1 MRRWINI
8 FVFVFLATM
17 GVAQETRIVDSLQA
31 VLATQEGREKVLTMI
46 ELTWDFYDISF
57 DDCIDWGEK
66 AIKEAN
72 ALGLKDL
79 EAKANYVLGIQ
90 YAHHADLDLAK
101 EYLRKSYSHY
111 EKLSDTANRFESL
124 WSIAT
129 YELFLGSMD
138 SAFLAYNEAFQLA
151 KQLNDSVLMA
161 NVFSNLAYIHYQQN
175 EFSEALNCYHQVK
188 RYLGDKAPHEQL
200 VLQAE
205 SNIATIY
212 SDQGKW
218 NEAYKTF
225 VDLIPKLEAN
235 KDYYL
240 LVTAYLNL
248 GIVYENG
255 RVNYDSAMICFKK
268 GLECAD
274 QAVPLLVEKNSMR
287 RLKSDLLS
295 EMGELYC
302 EQGLYN
308 AALNSYNEA
317 LSLAENES
325 HLSGQM
331 KACIGLGKL
340 FSQLG
345 NTSKSMLY
353 FNRYFELE
361 QKTGITIL
369 RQATRCPMMLN
380 YARMGR
386 YDDLE
391 RDLRNLDDER
401 ADLVRENAGL
411 HDRNHELEETVENLA
426 ARVEQQDQVN
436 EAQQAQLKRY
446 RMAFFGLLSIALLFI
461 VLLVAREI
469 VRKNRGKSA

>member
-1 MRRWINI
+1 
-8 FVFVFLATM
+8 M

-72 ALGLKDL
+72 TLGFKDL
-79 EAKANYVLGIQ
+79 EAKANYVIGIQ

-101 EYLRKSYSHY
+101 EYLRQSYWHY
-111 EKLSDTANRFESL
+111 EKLFDTANKFESL

-175 EFSEALNCYHQVK
+175 EFSEALDSYHQVK

-295 EMGELYC
+295 EMGELYY
-302 EQGLYN
+302 EQGLHN
-308 AALNSYNEA
+308 DALNSYNEA
-317 LSLAENES
+317 LALAE
-325 HLSGQM
+325 
-331 KACIGLGKL
+331 
-340 FSQLG
+340 
-345 NTSKSMLY
+345 
-353 FNRYFELE
+353 R
-361 QKTGITIL
+361 
-369 RQATRCPMMLN
+369 
-380 YARMGR
+380 
-386 YDDLE
+386 
-391 RDLRNLDDER
+391 
-401 ADLVRENAGL
+401 
-411 HDRNHELEETVENLA
+411 
-426 ARVEQQDQVN
+426 
-436 EAQQAQLKRY
+436 
-446 RMAFFGLLSIALLFI
+446 
-461 VLLVAREI
+461 
-469 VRKNRGKSA
+469 